1 MLHKSRQSREIV
13 ALVVLH
19 DYQRALAHKARR
31 EYGAGNLGKP
41 VHIIRRV
48 GEHNVES
55 LRRRRYIA
63 QGVAAHQRQ
72 IVSAKLLGYL
82 LNEALLRRRLLYSR
96 GRAAAPAEELECD
109 GSRAGK
115 QVEGVRPLDVCDVLY
130 DIEYVFTGKIRRG
143 SCRYVRGNI
152 ETATSVFSSYYSHSG
167 IRINGKGALSAS
179 RPLLKAADGNMTGIT
194 YPA

>member
-13 ALVVLH
+13 ALVVFH

-31 EYGAGNLGKP
+31 EYGAGNLCKA
-41 VHIIRRV
+41 VHIIWRV
-48 GEHNVES
+48 GKHDVES

-72 IVSAKLLGYL
+72 VVSAKLFGNL
-82 LNEALLRRRLLYSR
+82 LNEALLCRRLLYSR

-109 GSRAGK
+109 GSSAGK
-115 QVEGVRPLDVCDVLY
+115 QVESIRPLNVCDVLY

-143 SCRYVRGNI
+143 SCRYVRGDI
-152 ETATSVFSSYYSHSG
+152 EAATSVFSSYYSHSG
-167 IRINGKGALSAS
+167 F
-179 RPLLKAADGNMTGIT
+179 RP
-194 YPA
+194 